1 MTYEK
6 KWKVLFIA
14 RVLLGFALFAALT
27 LGLARSV
34 YTDQHFLHSLRAA
47 KVELTDVQPHA
58 GESDRLDLTFTM
70 QNRWLETLQ
79 GIEVEMKVSDKSGK
93 FLGNYTATFSGTDR
107 TWLDLKPFEKRSE
120 TLVLSPDENDPAYRA
135 MAEGG
140 LESVRVTCRVTA
152 IQWSDGSV
160 TR

>member
-1 MTYEK
+1 MSYES
-6 KWKVLFIA
+6 KWKALFIA
-14 RVLLGFALFAALT
+14 RVLLGLAIFAALS

-34 YTDQHFLHSLRAA
+34 YTDQHFLHSLHAA
-47 KVELTDVQPHA
+47 KVELTDVQPHN
-58 GESDRLDLTFTM
+58 GGTDRLDLTFTV

-79 GIEVEMKVSDKSGK
+79 GVEVQMEVSDKSGK
-93 FLGNYTATFSGTDR
+93 SLGTYTATFSGTDR

-120 TLVLSPDENDPAYRA
+120 TLVLSADGNDPAYRA

-140 LESVRVTCRVTA
+140 LENVRVTCRVTA